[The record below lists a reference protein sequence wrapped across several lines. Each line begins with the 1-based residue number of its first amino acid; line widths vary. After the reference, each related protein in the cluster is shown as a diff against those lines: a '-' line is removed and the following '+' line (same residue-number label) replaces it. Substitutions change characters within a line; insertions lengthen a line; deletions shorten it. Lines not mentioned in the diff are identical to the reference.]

1 MSTFKIKR
9 GDPVV
14 VIQGAFKGT
23 IGTVLKIDLKNN
35 KAYVSG
41 VKPNTKYKKKNVS
54 AGRTTGLMFEVPRPV
69 HISNIMYYEEGK
81 GASRISVKIDSNGVK
96 SRIAKKSGTTL
107 KAPTKNVLI
116 TTQAEAS
123 EIVDVKP
130 AKKPKAIKE
139 EKATDEKTVTE
150 VKATKTTKKSTK

>member
-23 IGTVLKIDLKNN
+23 IGTVLKVDLKNH
-35 KAYVSG
+35 KVYVSG

-54 AGRTTGLMFEVPRPV
+54 AGRPVGLMFGVPRPV

-81 GASRISVKIDSNGVK
+81 GASKITVKINSDGIKTRVS
-96 SRIAKKSGTTL
+96 KKTGTVL
-107 KAPTKNVLI
+107 KAPTKNILI
-116 TTQAEAS
+116 TIKPES
-123 EIVDVKP
+123 NDVVDVKP
-130 AKKPKAIKE
+130 LKKTKAVKDVRVESEPKA
-139 EKATDEKTVTE
+139 V
-150 VKATKTTKKSTK
+150 KTTKKSTK